1 MMLKLA
7 VGMCVAAVARGEEA
21 ERNLS
26 RNRAF
31 GGSDGY
37 EAYYGDGNL

>member
-21 ERNLS
+21 ERN
-26 RNRAF
+26 RAF